1 MSNLTDS
8 KSPGGD
14 PAKVEAYAD
23 ISHDADLD
31 EKAKP
36 STYKADAI
44 EAEQAEHNMGVL
56 EAVRLYP
63 MASLWAFIMSTTI
76 IMESYCVFLMGS
88 FVAMDQFKDEFGVND
103 RNGVKQ
109 IEASWQSALQ
119 VGGPLGAIIGVCI
132 AGPITSRIGYRWAT
146 ISGLM
151 LLNAFIFVFYFAN
164 SLAVMFVSQLLEG
177 VPWGIFIANA
187 PAYCSEIVPMRLRA
201 PATQMLQ
208 MFWAIGAIIVGS
220 VCYVYESKHD
230 SSAYRFVPLSRLM
243 IPSLFVDETVPIALQ
258 WMFPTP
264 LAILLFIAPES
275 PWWLVRKGRLE
286 EAAVAVRRLGRASA
300 VTNVDESVAMMRR
313 TIELESS
320 EKEPG
325 LVELFKGTD
334 RYRTLI
340 VCGVYAAQ
348 NLTGNLIANQAV
360 YFFRQAG
367 IDSNLA
373 FALGLITSA
382 LQTVFV
388 MLSWILTTYLG
399 RRTIYVWGS
408 FINVIFLIALGVAG
422 SVGDSTAAS
431 LAMASLGLIVSVGF
445 TLGPAPA
452 SWVIIAETSSIRL
465 RPLTTGIGRGA
476 YYVVNIPCIFLS
488 TYMLNSTGVDLGGR
502 CGYVWG
508 ATGFVCFVVAFF
520 FLPEMKGRSFREIDI
535 LFRRRVPARQWKKTV
550 VDIND
555 DE

>member
-1 MSNLTDS
+1 MSNPADS

-14 PAKVEAYAD
+14 LAEVESRPAHVEL
-23 ISHDADLD
+23 STDLD
-31 EKAKP
+31 EKAKVAA
-36 STYKADAI
+36 YKSDAI
-44 EAEQAEHNMGVL
+44 EAENAEHNMGVL

-63 MASLWAFIMSTTI
+63 MATLWAFIMSSTI

-88 FVAMDQFKDEFGVND
+88 FVAMDEFKSQFGVID
-103 RNGVKQ
+103 KDGTKS

-119 VGGPLGAIIGVCI
+119 VGGPLGAIIGVCL
-132 AGPITSRIGYRWAT
+132 AGPLTSRIGYRWAT
-146 ISGLM
+146 ILGLM

-177 VPWGIFIANA
+177 IPWGIFIANA
-187 PAYCSEIVPMRLRA
+187 PAYCSEIVPIKLRA

-208 MFWAIGAIIVGS
+208 MFWAFGSIIVGG
-220 VCYVYESKHD
+220 VCYVYQSKSD
-230 SSAYRFVPLSRLM
+230 STSYR
-243 IPSLFVDETVPIALQ
+243 IPIALQ

-264 LAILLFIAPES
+264 LAILLYLAPES

-286 EAAVAVRRLGRASA
+286 DAAKAVQRLGRAS
-300 VTNVDESVAMMRR
+300 VITNPEESVAMMRR
-313 TIELESS
+313 TIELEKS
-320 EKEPG
+320 EKEPNY
-325 LVELFKGTD
+325 LELFRGTD
-334 RYRTLI
+334 TYRTLI

-382 LQTVFV
+382 LQAVFV

-408 FINVIFLIALGVAG
+408 LINVCFLIALGVAG
-422 SVGDSTAAS
+422 SVGKSTSAS
-431 LAMASLGLIVSVGF
+431 LAQASLGLIVSVLF

-452 SWVIIAETSSIRL
+452 SWVIIGETSAIRL

-476 YYVVNIPCIFLS
+476 YYVVNIPCIFLA
-488 TYMLNSTGVDLGGR
+488 TYMLNPTGVDLGGR

-508 ATGFVCFVVAFF
+508 ATGFVCFLLSYFY
-520 FLPEMKGRSFREIDI
+520 LPEMKGRSYREIDI
-535 LFRRRVPARQWKKTV
+535 LFKRHVPARKWKQTV
-550 VDIND
+550 VDLND